1 MNRARRTAV
10 AVVAAAAL
18 PLGLAACSS
27 DDDSDDR
34 SESSESSE
42 SSDNGDNGTDESGDT
57 DEAPSEEDTSG
68 DMAAEPFGPA
78 CAAVPP
84 DGAGSFDGMAQDP
97 VATAAGNNPELSTL
111 VSAVEAAGLG
121 DTLNSTEN
129 LTVFAP
135 VNAAFAEIPEEDL
148 DGLLAD
154 PDALGGVLT
163 YHVVGER
170 LAPED
175 LARSSFETLQGGTVT
190 VSGEGESWQVDD
202 ASVVCGN
209 VQTANATVYLI
220 DGVLMPQG

>member
-18 PLGLAACSS
+18 PLSLAACSS
-27 DDDSDDR
+27 DDDSDDQN
-34 SESSESSE
+34 ESSESSG
-42 SSDNGDNGTDESGDT
+42 SDDGAADEDGGT
-57 DEAPSEEDTSG
+57 DEAPPEEDASG

-78 CAAVPP
+78 CAAVPS

-97 VATAAGNNPELSTL
+97 VATAASNNPELSTL

-148 DGLLAD
+148 NGLLAD

-175 LARSSFETLQGGTVT
+175 LTQGSFETLQGETVT
-190 VSGEGESWQVDD
+190 VSGEGESWQVNE